1 MEIEAE
7 LDIQS
12 KNKYDRKLFL
22 YEHKILV
29 QKILIKKIWSK
40 EILGQT
46 RLKLKVLSLES
57 FWFLPLSSRVKGED

>member
-46 RLKLKVLSLES
+46 KLMLKVFSLEK
-57 FWFLPLSSRVKGED
+57 LLTLQ

>member
-22 YEHKILV
+22 YEHKILI

-40 EILGQT
+40 EIFGQT
-46 RLKLKVLSLES
+46 KLMLKVFSLEK
-57 FWFLPLSSRVKGED
+57 LLTLQ